1 MENRFEVEGNLFES
15 VAFYATKSV
24 SKNNG
29 ELQEIRVV
37 KTDKF
42 GDHRVGIAF
51 DYNKH
56 GDDRM
61 MTLIMWPSH
70 YLTPDEEVE
79 LDMNSNTIAE
89 VMYRI
94 NVLINPETGKPM
106 NDAQPSAKWYAWKD
120 CNGEWHRPTGAR
132 VEFKDLSDNAQ

>member
-1 MENRFEVEGNLFES
+1 MENRFKVEGNLFES

-24 SKNNG
+24 SKANG
-29 ELQEIRVV
+29 ELQEIRIV

-61 MTLIMWPSH
+61 LTLIMWPSH
-70 YLTPDEEVE
+70 YLTADEEVE
-79 LDMNSNTIAE
+79 LEMSEVAE
-89 VMYRI
+89 VQYRI
-94 NVLINPETGKPM
+94 NVLLDPETGKPAS
-106 NDAQPSAKWYAWKD
+106 DAKPSAKWYAWKD
-120 CNGEWHRPTGAR
+120 INGEWHRPSGDRIAF
-132 VEFKDLSDNAQ
+132 VEPDAAAEN